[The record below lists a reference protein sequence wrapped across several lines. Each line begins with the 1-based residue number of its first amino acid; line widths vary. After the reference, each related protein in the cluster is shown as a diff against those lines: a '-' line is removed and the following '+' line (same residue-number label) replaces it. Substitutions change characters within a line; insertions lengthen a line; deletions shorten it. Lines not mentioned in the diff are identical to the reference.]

1 MRNSPLNHVFDNRY
15 CPEDNAPMSQ
25 LEKFRG
31 TEFRGVEEL
40 TVAAA
45 KLVEQY
51 AGEPARGNVRLGI
64 TQRIVRHYLSEGLLG
79 PPTGHAGPAIL
90 FNYGNLLRLL
100 AVKKLLADH
109 WSVVKIREFMAAL
122 DITALEQL
130 VTTALTSPNR
140 ASQKKSEAERQSA
153 NSQAFRITQRLPP
166 NASSPESPQPSMSLA
181 TAPPLA
187 SLAVE
192 SAKRAE
198 RSSAEWI
205 ELATGLEIKIRRSF
219 RAPRNEQEREHLAA
233 RFWSVVNGK

>member
-1 MRNSPLNHVFDNRY
+1 
-15 CPEDNAPMSQ
+15 MSQ

-31 TEFRGVEEL
+31 KEFRGVEEL
-40 TVAAA
+40 TTAAA

-79 PPTGHAGPAIL
+79 TPTGHAGPAIL

-140 ASQKKSEAERQSA
+140 ASQKKSESERERAS
-153 NSQAFRITQRLPP
+153 SQTFRITQRLPP

-205 ELATGLEIKIRRSF
+205 EIVTGLEIKIRRSF
-219 RAPRNEQEREHLAA
+219 RPPRNEQERERLAA